1 MMKKCA
7 AMLSLASCALAALVA
22 QSAYASTGGFKVAD
36 FTEASWRVV
45 PETYSPQGGAAHID
59 LNTLRRDGDLVV
71 YDVVIPN
78 GEYGRNLGN
87 CQTQETRTL
96 RLGGFDIPSYA
107 SYKELN
113 YPWTQSSEYQTKLL
127 EFACSVSV
135 AQR

>member
-1 MMKKCA
+1 MKRCA
-7 AMLSLASCALAALVA
+7 AILSIASCAAAALVA

-36 FTEASWRVV
+36 FSEASWSAV
-45 PETYSPQGGAAHID
+45 PETESPRGGAAHIN
-59 LNTLRRDGDLVV
+59 LNTLQRDGHLVV
-71 YDVVIPN
+71 YDVVIPD
-78 GEYGRNLGN
+78 GEYGRNMAN

-96 RLGGFDIPSYA
+96 RLGGFDIPSVA

-113 YPWTQSSEYQTKLL
+113 YPWSQSSEYQTKLL